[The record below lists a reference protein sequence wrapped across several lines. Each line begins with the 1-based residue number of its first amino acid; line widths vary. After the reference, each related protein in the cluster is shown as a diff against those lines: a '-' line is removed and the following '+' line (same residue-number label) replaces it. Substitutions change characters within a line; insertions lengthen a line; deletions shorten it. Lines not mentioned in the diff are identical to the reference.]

1 MNQMLQEPE
10 VSQAQIAQDQVP
22 QETSQAISQT
32 PDVPAAPP
40 VAAHPRFVKP
50 QRVAFVQSAWHREV
64 VEECRIAFL
73 DEIEARHIAR
83 AQVDVFEVPGSF
95 EIPLHAQL
103 LAKTRRYTA
112 IVAAGLVVDGGIYR
126 HEFVADT
133 VIKALMDVQLKTEV
147 PIFSAVLTPQQFHES
162 AVHYEFFRKHF
173 ATKGIEVAEAC
184 ANTLHSLERLRGA
197 GGGGDRVRFNLSPTG
212 RGRFAPGDAK
222 HRPVQIGLR
231 SLTKR

>member
-10 VSQAQIAQDQVP
+10 VSQTTNVP
-22 QETSQAISQT
+22 DT
-32 PDVPAAPP
+32 PDLPPAP
-40 VAAHPRFVKP
+40 AHPRFTKP
-50 QRVAFVQSAWHREV
+50 QRVAFVQSSWHREV

-73 DEIEARHIAR
+73 TEIEARHIAR

-162 AVHYEFFRKHF
+162 AVHYDFFRKHF
-173 ATKGIEVAEAC
+173 VIKGIEVAEAC
-184 ANTLHSLERLRGA
+184 ANTLHSLERLRGQVAA
-197 GGGGDRVRFNLSPTG
+197 GIV
-212 RGRFAPGDAK
+212 
-222 HRPVQIGLR
+222 
-231 SLTKR
+231 